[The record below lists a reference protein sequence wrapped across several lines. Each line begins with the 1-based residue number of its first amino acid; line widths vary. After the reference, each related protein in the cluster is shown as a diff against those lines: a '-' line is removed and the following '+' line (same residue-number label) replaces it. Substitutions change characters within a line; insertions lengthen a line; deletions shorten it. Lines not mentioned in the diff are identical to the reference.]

1 MIYRSIKPLIVE
13 ALRVESPTFVTN
25 ENGEARAERGEWLVR
40 NGNGSVFVLS
50 DAEFQC
56 TFEKLDGYE
65 AIGDRDGKPC
75 GC

>member
-13 ALRVESPTFVTN
+13 AVRVKAPMCVAT
-25 ENGEARAERGEWLVR
+25 ENGEARVDRGDWLIR

-50 DAEFQC
+50 DPEFQC
-56 TFEKLDGYE
+56 TFEKLESYE